1 MCQNL
6 FLEILFMSVAVV
18 QVPKK
23 PEPVPK
29 RPEISAK
36 KEEKKKITIQKG
48 LGIKTIALKYF
59 LLQNVSFKICFLR
72 CIFTSKFI
80 FNNT

>member
-1 MCQNL
+1 M
-6 FLEILFMSVAVV
+6 FLETRFMSVTVV

-36 KEEKKKITIQKG
+36 IEEKKKLTIQKG
-48 LGIKTIALKYF
+48 LGIKTIAL
-59 LLQNVSFKICFLR
+59 QHVSFKICFLSAYLL
-72 CIFTSKFI
+72 TSLY
-80 FNNT
+80 NR